1 MSTDTTPALTL
12 ADAKGLG
19 GRILRGIERVGN
31 KLPHPFY
38 LFLLIA
44 GLVAVASAIA
54 TVLGA
59 ATIDPATGETIP
71 IRSILSGEGVVYA
84 LTTAIQN
91 FVTFPPLGLIVTVML
106 GIGVAERL
114 GLLKAA
120 MRGAVLAAPGWA
132 VTFVVV
138 LVSLMGNLASDSAM
152 VILPPLAAAAFLAAG
167 RHPLAGFA
175 ASYAAVVAG
184 FSANVVPAGTDVLL
198 SGITTSAAQIVD
210 PGASV
215 SPLANYFFMATSTL
229 LLAVVI
235 TVVCQRYVEP
245 RLTPYEGG
253 LADEDA
259 SKPLEAI
266 ERRGLRVA
274 GIAVA
279 AYLAIVATVVAVP
292 GSPLQGEGGQILRSP
307 FMTALPI
314 FILFLFLVAGIAYG
328 LGARTLTSARQ
339 VPEHMTAAVKDL
351 VPFIVVIFTAAQAI
365 AWFNWSQLGLLL
377 ATSGAEA
384 MKATGLGGL
393 GGLVLFS
400 LFCTIPALL
409 LASGSALWTLL
420 APIFVPM
427 FMLAGIDPAYVQA
440 AFRIT
445 DSATNPL
452 VPMNPMLPVVLG
464 LLQRWQP
471 KAGLGTLFSLVIP
484 FTLVIWGVWLLQFI
498 VWGLLGLPVGPGHG
512 LELQ

>member
-1 MSTDTTPALTL
+1 MSVEQPVQTL
-12 ADAKGLG
+12 AEARGVG
-19 GRILRGIERVGN
+19 ARVLRGIERAGN
-31 KLPHPFY
+31 RLPHPFY
-38 LFLLIA
+38 LFLIIA

-54 TVLGA
+54 ALLGA
-59 ATIDPATGETIP
+59 STTDPATGERVAVT
-71 IRSILSGEGVVYA
+71 SILSGEGVAYVI
-84 LTTAIQN
+84 TSAIEN

-114 GLLKAA
+114 GLLQAA
-120 MRGAVLAAPGWA
+120 MRGAVLAAPAWS

-184 FSANVVPAGTDVLL
+184 FSANIIPAGTDVLL

-210 PGASV
+210 PEASI
-215 SPLANYFFMATSTL
+215 SPIANYYFMATSTL

-245 RLTPYEGG
+245 RLTPYTGSA
-253 LADEDA
+253 ADDSAE
-259 SKPLEAI
+259 PLTAEQK
-266 ERRGLRVA
+266 RGLRNA
-274 GIAVA
+274 AIATGV
-279 AYLAIVATVVAVP
+279 YLALLATAVLIP
-292 GSPLQGEGGQILRSP
+292 GSPLRGEDGGILRSP
-307 FMTALPI
+307 FMTGLPV
-314 FILFLFLVAGIAYG
+314 FILFLFLIAGITYG
-328 LGARTLTSARQ
+328 RSAGTLTSARD
-339 VPEHMTAAVKDL
+339 VPEQMTASIREI

-365 AWFNWSQLGLLL
+365 AWFNWSGIGLLL
-377 ATSGAEA
+377 ATSGAEV
-384 MKATGLGGL
+384 MNEMGLGGI
-393 GGLVLFS
+393 GGLLLFS
-400 LFCTIPALL
+400 LFVTLPALL
-409 LASGSALWTLL
+409 LSSGSALWTLL

-427 FMLAGIDPAYVQA
+427 FMLAGVDPAYVQA

-464 LLQRWQP
+464 LMQRYEP

-484 FTLVIWGVWLLQFI
+484 FTLVIWGVWLTQFV
-498 VWGLLGLPVGPGHG
+498 VWGLFGLPVGPGHS
-512 LELQ
+512 LMLPSS